1 MLEWRIRIFWWEK
14 PGSIKIHF
22 VKHFAVEG
30 VLNLKKSFFQSPRY
44 EFIISRR
51 EVKPFCFEIQ
61 TLFYAPALHCRY
73 APWLYPMVHF
83 SPNIPSHAENCVR
96 EQSLAA
102 AAGFRLCYDRIVRK
116 SCAQH
121 DNIHPFARDK
131 KISVCFPLAYRK
143 NGTTKQRNRHF
154 PIHILQQNR

>member
-1 MLEWRIRIFWWEK
+1 MPSEPHTGFEPVPPGPQPGMLPDERARTAEQSSHAPRTRWTPMKRKKSRIEKGLISWE
-14 PGSIKIHF
+14 KIHF
-22 VKHFAVEG
+22 P
-30 VLNLKKSFFQSPRY
+30 SD
-44 EFIISRR
+44 
-51 EVKPFCFEIQ
+51 KPFCFEIQ

-102 AAGFRLCYDRIVRK
+102 AAGFRLCYDRIVRM

-143 NGTTKQRNRHF
+143 NGTTK
-154 PIHILQQNR
+154 